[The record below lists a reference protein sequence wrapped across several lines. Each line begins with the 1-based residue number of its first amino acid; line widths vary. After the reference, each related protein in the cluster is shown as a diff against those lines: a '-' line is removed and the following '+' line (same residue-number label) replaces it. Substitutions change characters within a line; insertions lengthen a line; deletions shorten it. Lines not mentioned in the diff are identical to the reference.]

1 MHANTSA
8 VTQLRMMFNHV
19 VMKGS
24 GWNGPNGQ
32 VVVLHVS
39 VVLNTVVVVTHVLQK
54 SIWNHDHVVIPVT
67 GPNGLN
73 GLVALPHVTV
83 VPNIA
88 TVITLVVPLPS
99 SPISSPPKWKLKKP
113 PVVKLVLSGPGADGA
128 DAVQLVAEDKL

>member
-1 MHANTSA
+1 M
-8 VTQLRMMFNHV
+8 
-19 VMKGS
+19 
-24 GWNGPNGQ
+24 
-32 VVVLHVS
+32 LHVL
-39 VVLNTVVVVTHVLQK
+39 VVPNTVAVVILVLQK
-54 SIWNHDHVVIPVT
+54 SIWNRDHVVILVT

-113 PVVKLVLSGPGADGA
+113 PVVKLELSGHGADGA
-128 DAVQLVAEDKL
+128 DAVQLVAEDKP